1 MAVSMI
7 WEKEMNIRIGIICP
21 SEIAFRRFL
30 PALQNIDEYEYIGVA
45 VANAAEWAGEQDAS
59 SEKTKVALE
68 KEYEKANQ
76 FVEQFGG
83 IIFEGYEEML
93 KSDKIDAVYLPLPPA
108 LHHKWAK
115 IALKNG
121 KHVMIEKPSTCCLND
136 TLELIELAR
145 EKGLALHENYMFVYH
160 DQLKVLQDIID
171 QGRIGDIRLYR
182 INFGFP
188 RRAEGDFR
196 YNKALGGGALLD
208 CGGYT
213 LKYASMLL
221 GDSMKIVQAN
231 LHSCDGFDVD
241 IYGSAVCMND
251 AGQTVQI
258 GFGMDN
264 QYQCSLEAWGSKGI
278 LKTGRVLTAPA
289 GLVPKVE
296 ITCGMDTTIEELPAD
311 DTFQKSL
318 RMMLECIQNE
328 QIRFQ
333 EYDLIQTQA
342 ARVDEF
348 KTLV

>member
-1 MAVSMI
+1 MA
-7 WEKEMNIRIGIICP
+7 IRIGIICP

-30 PALQNIDEYEYIGVA
+30 PALQNIEEFEYVGVA
-45 VANAAEWAGEQDAS
+45 IANAKEWAGES
-59 SEKTKVALE
+59 ETSEKTNVALKKEHE
-68 KEYEKANQ
+68 KGSL
-76 FVEQFGG
+76 FVEQYGG

-93 KSDKIDAVYLPLPPA
+93 SSNQIDAVYLPLPPA
-108 LHHKWAK
+108 LHYKWAK
-115 IALKNG
+115 LALQNG

-136 TLELIELAR
+136 TMELIELA
-145 EKGLALHENYMFVYH
+145 EKKDLALHENYMFVYH
-160 DQLKVLQDIID
+160 EQLKAIQNMIL
-171 QGRIGDIRLYR
+171 QGRIGDVRLYR

-231 LHSCDGFDVD
+231 LNSCGKFAVD
-241 IYGSAVCMND
+241 MYGSAVCVND

-264 QYQCSLEAWGSKGI
+264 QYQCSLEVWGSKGI

-296 ITCGMDTTIEELPAD
+296 ITCGMDTIIKELPAD
-311 DTFQKSL
+311 DTFSKSI
-318 RMMLECIQNE
+318 RAMLDCIENQE
-328 QIRFQ
+328 IRKQ
-333 EYDLIQTQA
+333 EYKMIQEQA

-348 KTLV
+348 KKVVQED

>member
-1 MAVSMI
+1 MTV
-7 WEKEMNIRIGIICP
+7 KIGIICP

-30 PALQNIDEYEYIGVA
+30 PALQNIEEYEYVGVA
-45 VANAAEWAGEQDAS
+45 VANAKEWAGETEAS
-59 SEKTKVALE
+59 ERTKATLE
-68 KEYEKANQ
+68 KEHEKANQ
-76 FVEQFGG
+76 FVEQYGG
-83 IIFEGYEEML
+83 TIFEGYEVML
-93 KSDKIDAVYLPLPPA
+93 TSDQIDAVYLPLPPA

-115 IALKNG
+115 IALQNG
-121 KHVMIEKPSTCCLND
+121 KHVMIEKPSTCCLTD
-136 TLELIELAR
+136 TSELIELAR
-145 EKGLALHENYMFVYH
+145 ENNLALHENYMFAYH
-160 DQLKVLQDIID
+160 DQLKVLQNMIA
-171 QGRIGDIRLYR
+171 QGRIGDVRLYR

-221 GDSMKIVQAN
+221 GDSMRVVQAN
-231 LHSCDGFDVD
+231 LNSCDGFDVD
-241 IYGSAVCMND
+241 IYGSAVCVND

-264 QYQCSLEAWGSKGI
+264 QYQCSLEVWGSKGI

-289 GLVPKVE
+289 GFVPKVE
-296 ITCGMDTTIEELPAD
+296 IICGNEIVVEELPAD

-318 RMMLECIQNE
+318 RVMLECIQSE
-328 QIRFQ
+328 QTREQ
-333 EYDLIQTQA
+333 EYDLIRLQA

-348 KTLV
+348 RKLANQ

>member
-1 MAVSMI
+1 M
-7 WEKEMNIRIGIICP
+7 KIRIGIICP

-30 PALQNIDEYEYIGVA
+30 PALQNIEEYEYVGVA
-45 VANAAEWAGEQDAS
+45 VANAEEWVGEQGTPT
-59 SEKTKVALE
+59 EKTKVALE
-68 KEYEKANQ
+68 KEHEKANQ
-76 FVEQFGG
+76 FVEQYGG
-83 IIFEGYEEML
+83 TIFEGYEAML
-93 KSDKIDAVYLPLPPA
+93 TSDQIDVVYLPLPPA

-115 IALKNG
+115 IALQNG

-136 TLELIELAR
+136 TVELIELAR
-145 EKGLALHENYMFVYH
+145 KNSLALHENYMFVYH
-160 DQLKVLQDIID
+160 DQLKAIQDMIE
-171 QGRIGDIRLYR
+171 QGKIGDVRLYR

-221 GDSMKIVQAN
+221 GDSMRIVQAN
-231 LHSCDGFDVD
+231 TNSCDGFEVD
-241 IYGSAVCMND
+241 IYGSAVCVND

-264 QYQCSLEAWGSKGI
+264 QYQCSLEVWGSKGI

-289 GLVPKVE
+289 GFTPKVE
-296 ITCGMDTTIEELPAD
+296 IICGNETMVEELPAD

-318 RMMLECIQNE
+318 KVMLECIQNE
-328 QIRFQ
+328 QTREQ
-333 EYDLIQTQA
+333 EYDLIRFQA
-342 ARVDEF
+342 SRVDEF
-348 KTLV
+348 RNLSNQ